1 MVDRLL
7 TFTAPEWWYAIL
19 NLVAI
24 ALGCAAIAAW
34 PTFTSV
40 GVVFFG
46 LALAMVFVIP
56 TGIIKATTGMEVE
69 FK

>member
-1 MVDRLL
+1 
-7 TFTAPEWWYAIL
+7 
-19 NLVAI
+19 
-24 ALGCAAIAAW
+24 
-34 PTFTSV
+34 
-40 GVVFFG
+40 VFFG